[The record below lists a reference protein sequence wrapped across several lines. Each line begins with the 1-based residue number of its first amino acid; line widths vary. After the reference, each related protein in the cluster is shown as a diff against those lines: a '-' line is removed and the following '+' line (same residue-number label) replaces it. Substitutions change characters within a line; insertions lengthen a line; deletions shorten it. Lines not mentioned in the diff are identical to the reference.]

1 MTAPGA
7 LLLVLGLPQAFCAA
21 PACAAG
27 AVHCD
32 SQLIQTR
39 VQPEEAPR
47 TCLWTAGAHQV
58 ADGSSRASE
67 CERDCVEQD
76 KVCPFAEGRFC
87 SCAEDFFPPR
97 GEGELAASVAL
108 ENSSR
113 ARPVRRSSERRQV
126 SFFGQRVVAPDECL
140 SKFTNSSTYT
150 VMIVFAG
157 RKATMQVLLRYVD
170 KMVHQCSVHEV
181 HLWDYARDKLDHYWM
196 KGIGK
201 RRNGTEVQVMTHGLD
216 GHGWADVYE
225 FYSSEKLGFE
235 RPRWSPRSEL
245 ATRGNTV
252 LVKADDDIVYI
263 DTSRFDSYV
272 EYIRTHREKFIVHA
286 NIVNNAV
293 AAYYQANHIEELK
306 KQIPE
311 LGEYPREG
319 GNGHLGLF
327 GPLLTGGGPSLH
339 KYFLRH
345 REDFSWSEGDGCIAY
360 GKEDAA
366 RHGQVGQGRFSINF
380 FGARWAEW
388 DNVHRLSLDPDGDEI
403 GITTHGSAEGRDQ
416 CIFTA
421 LNVCHFGFM
430 KQDMPRDIY
439 TAYERLLAQSGA

>member
-1 MTAPGA
+1 MIAAAGV
-7 LLLVLGLPQAFCAA
+7 LLLVLGLPRACCLA
-21 PACAAG
+21 PACESDSG
-27 AVHCD
+27 QCD
-32 SQLIQTR
+32 SQLIQTKA
-39 VQPEEAPR
+39 QAEQ
-47 TCLWTAGAHQV
+47 QV
-58 ADGSSRASE
+58 
-67 CERDCVEQD
+67 
-76 KVCPFAEGRFC
+76 RF
-87 SCAEDFFPPR
+87 S
-97 GEGELAASVAL
+97 G
-108 ENSSR
+108 
-113 ARPVRRSSERRQV
+113 RRSL
-126 SFFGQRVVAPDECL
+126 APQECF
-140 SKFTNSSTYT
+140 SKFTGSSTYT
-150 VMIVFAG
+150 VVLVFSG
-157 RKATMQVLLRYVD
+157 RRSLMPLLLRYLD
-170 KMVHQCSVHEV
+170 RMVQQCSVHEV
-181 HLWDYARDKLDHYWM
+181 HLWDYTDYRGMSGDDDHDWLRDASEK
-196 KGIGK
+196 
-201 RRNGTEVQVMTHGLD
+201 RNGTEFQIMTHGFEL
-216 GHGWADVYE
+216 HAWADVYE

>member
-170 KMVHQCSVHEV
+170 KMVHECSVHEV

-225 FYSSEKLGFE
+225 FYSSKKSGPE
-235 RPRWSPRSEL
+235 RPRWTPQSTR
-245 ATRGNTV
+245 ATRENTV

-286 NIVNNAV
+286 NIVNNGIT
-293 AAYYQANHIEELK
+293 AYYQAKHIRELK
-306 KQIPE
+306 ARIHGLE
-311 LGEYPREG
+311 EYPHEYG
-319 GNGHLGLF
+319 QPGLF
-327 GPLLTGGGPSLH
+327 GPLLLNGGSRASDLH
-339 KYFLRH
+339 RYFLAH
-345 REDFSWSEGDGCIAY
+345 RQNFSWSEGCIVY
-360 GKEDAA
+360 GKEVAA
-366 RHGQVGQGRFSINF
+366 RYGQPGQGRFSINF
-380 FGARWAEW
+380 FGARWAQW
-388 DNVHRLSLDPDGDEI
+388 DNVHRLALNPEGDEV
-403 GITTHGSAEGRDQ
+403 GITTQGSAEGKEQ
-416 CIFTA
+416 CIFTSF
-421 LNVCHFGFM
+421 NVCHFSFFT
-430 KQDMPRDIY
+430 QAVSYDVY
-439 TAYERLLAQSGA
+439 QAYAKLSNQ